1 MTTSSIFCTY
11 LPTYCALR
19 KIVNL
24 LSLLPPSPFLPL
36 QVLRMLGDNHIHRVY
51 LLDPEAPLGSQLQGV
66 VTPTDI
72 LCWLA
77 GLPTPKL
84 AAVPRKT
91 FSGVLPATALPAAVK
106 C

>member
-1 MTTSSIFCTY
+1 MPGDNHMHLLY
-11 LPTYCALR
+11 LPTYCAMLPT
-19 KIVNL
+19 
-24 LSLLPPSPFLPL
+24 SLHPPP
-36 QVLRMLGDNHIHRVY
+36 QVLHMLGDNHIHRVY
-51 LLDPEAPLGSQLQGV
+51 LLDPEAPSGSQLQGV

-91 FSGVLPATALPAAVK
+91 FSGVLPATALPAAIK